1 MERFSLE
8 IIMDWVL
15 EWLVS
20 GNLHLEM
27 LSSHFQFTSP
37 FWKTS
42 SKDHFIDKFKN
53 STTYQETSLANIV
66 KFDPVIKLKGLDGNH
81 FAIVLQY
88 HTKNGHSVYE
98 TVLGTVEQGLLTEL
112 RSIYDLSETKKAL
125 QIS

>member
-42 SKDHFIDKFKN
+42 SKDHFNDR
-53 STTYQETSLANIV
+53 SVRMLLWQERVNL
-66 KFDPVIKLKGLDGNH
+66 VIG
-81 FAIVLQY
+81 
-88 HTKNGHSVYE
+88 
-98 TVLGTVEQGLLTEL
+98 
-112 RSIYDLSETKKAL
+112 
-125 QIS
+125 

>member
-1 MERFSLE
+1 MERFSVE

-20 GNLHLEM
+20 GNLRVEM
-27 LSSHFQFTSP
+27 LSNHFQFTSP

-88 HTKNGHSVYE
+88 HTKNGHKVYE

>member
-1 MERFSLE
+1 MEHFSVE
-8 IIMDWVL
+8 MIMDWVL

-20 GNLHLEM
+20 GNLHVEM
-27 LSSHFQFTSP
+27 LSNHFQFSSP

-88 HTKNGHSVYE
+88 HTKNGHKVYE

>member
-1 MERFSLE
+1 MERFSVE

-20 GNLHLEM
+20 GNLHVEM
-27 LSSHFQFTSP
+27 LSNHFQFTSP

>member
-1 MERFSLE
+1 MERFSVE

-20 GNLHLEM
+20 GNLHVEM
-27 LSSHFQFTSP
+27 LSNHFQFTSP

-125 QIS
+125 

>member
-20 GNLHLEM
+20 GNLHVEM

-42 SKDHFIDKFKN
+42 SKDHF
-53 STTYQETSLANIV
+53 
-66 KFDPVIKLKGLDGNH
+66 
-81 FAIVLQY
+81 IVLQY

>member
-1 MERFSLE
+1 MERFSVE

-20 GNLHLEM
+20 GNLHVEM
-27 LSSHFQFTSP
+27 LSNHFQFTSP

-42 SKDHFIDKFKN
+42 SKAHFIDKFKN

>member
-1 MERFSLE
+1 MGHFSVE
-8 IIMDWVL
+8 MIMDWVL

-20 GNLHLEM
+20 GNLHVEM
-27 LSSHFQFTSP
+27 LSNHFQFSSP

-88 HTKNGHSVYE
+88 HTKNGHKVYE

>member
-1 MERFSLE
+1 MERFSVE

-20 GNLHLEM
+20 GNLHVEM
-27 LSSHFQFTSP
+27 LSNHFQFTSP

-88 HTKNGHSVYE
+88 HTKNRHSVYE

>member
-1 MERFSLE
+1 
-8 IIMDWVL
+8 MDWVL

-20 GNLHLEM
+20 GNLHVEM
-27 LSSHFQFTSP
+27 LSNHFQFTSP

>member
-1 MERFSLE
+1 MEHFSVE
-8 IIMDWVL
+8 MIMDWVL

-20 GNLHLEM
+20 GNLHVEM
-27 LSSHFQFTSP
+27 LSNHFQFTSP

-88 HTKNGHSVYE
+88 HTKNGHKVYE
-98 TVLGTVEQGLLTEL
+98 TVLGMVEQGLLTEL

>member
-1 MERFSLE
+1 MERFSVE

-20 GNLHLEM
+20 GNLHVEM
-27 LSSHFQFTSP
+27 LSNHFQFSSP

-88 HTKNGHSVYE
+88 HTKNGHKVYE